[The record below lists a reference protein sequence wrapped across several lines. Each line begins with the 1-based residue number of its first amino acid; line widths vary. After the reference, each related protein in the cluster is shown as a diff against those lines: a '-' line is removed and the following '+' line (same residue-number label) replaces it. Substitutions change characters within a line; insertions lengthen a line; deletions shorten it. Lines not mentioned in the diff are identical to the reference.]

1 LYILDHIIAAQR
13 GTVRRGFLRPHQCSA
28 GFQALIILTFRS
40 CVIYILVSI
49 KINGRYTMQ
58 TAKIFIN
65 GRSQAVRLP
74 KDFRFSGN
82 DVFIKKIGKMVVLL
96 PKDDPWS
103 SLVNSL
109 DQFTEDFMNSR
120 NQPNQDSRDQF

>member
-1 LYILDHIIAAQR
+1 
-13 GTVRRGFLRPHQCSA
+13 
-28 GFQALIILTFRS
+28 
-40 CVIYILVSI
+40 
-49 KINGRYTMQ
+49 MQ

-74 KDFRFSGN
+74 KEFRFSDN

-103 SLVNSL
+103 SLVDSL
-109 DQFTEDFMNSR
+109 DQFTEDFMA
-120 NQPNQDSRDQF
+120 SRDEPDQNPRDNFE

>member
-1 LYILDHIIAAQR
+1 
-13 GTVRRGFLRPHQCSA
+13 
-28 GFQALIILTFRS
+28 
-40 CVIYILVSI
+40 
-49 KINGRYTMQ
+49 MQ
-58 TAKIFIN
+58 TAKLFSN

-74 KDFRFSGN
+74 KDFRFSGT

-109 DQFTEDFMNSR
+109 DQFSDDFMDHR
-120 NQPNQDSRDQF
+120 NQPFQDRRDEF